1 MATCEVVNGAL
12 QVTGNLDKSADPE
25 FQSALEKYCATVEG
39 DPILDLSSV
48 RWLNNSVAKLII
60 QSATDVLEKKNRL
73 RVLSSRHV
81 QQTLNLLGAQSYLT
95 IEAAAK
101 PVAVEA
107 PPEAP
112 KALVGLDDADLM
124 MPDLKPPAPPASAAP
139 AASTGPGSGLHA
151 AVQPNAST
159 GAPAGS
165 DDSKVVA
172 RPVAPAPRASGLM
185 ASPTEELSRGAVLF
199 RVLHINQRYSF
210 IIRGQE
216 VTGIVKERIGGSWV
230 LVETTGRRKM
240 LNLDVVEMVE
250 MV

>member
-1 MATCEVVNGAL
+1 MATCEVVNGVL
-12 QVTGNLDKSADPE
+12 QVTGNLDKPADPD
-25 FQSALEKYCATVEG
+25 FQSALEKYCASVEG
-39 DPILDLSSV
+39 DPVLDLSSV

-60 QSATDVLEKKNRL
+60 QSATDVLEKKSRL

-107 PPEAP
+107 PAEAP
-112 KALVGLDDADLM
+112 KALMGLDDADLI
-124 MPDLKPPAPPASAAP
+124 MPDLKPPAATASTPTAAP
-139 AASTGPGSGLHA
+139 TPATPPGSGLHA
-151 AVQPNAST
+151 AVQPAST
-159 GAPAGS
+159 APAGETP
-165 DDSKVVA
+165 
-172 RPVAPAPRASGLM
+172 RPAPAPRASGLM

-216 VTGIVKERIGGSWV
+216 VTGVVKERIGGSWV
-230 LVETTGRRKM
+230 LVETSGRRKI